1 MHLNYALGFGASI
14 LAPTMGPGNTIG
26 ADRRALAA
34 GGGGREEL
42 RAALLRPYLLRLA
55 DERGDEAVQDVLAEA
70 RIRRSEVDNDSAWVP
85 VASVLRALEALSHR
99 LGPGALATRG
109 RWATHPDVLGIYVR
123 LLRVATQ
130 PMDAYKHLAE
140 YSSEYSRVG
149 SYEVTLA
156 EPSRSI
162 LSYRPRPE
170 GPDQSSQRLC
180 DMRRAELRSLP
191 RLWGLP
197 EAELDESTCIAR
209 GDAKCTYEVRWRL
222 RRRSSA
228 VLGTVGGLAGAAA
241 LVALLGERVGGLL
254 VGSFIVAIG
263 ATWGGSLGLLLQRMR
278 TDRQA
283 RTLERHRIAALEH
296 GLDQRG
302 HYVDSQGALI
312 NTVLGGKY
320 RILRRIGS
328 GGIGAVYAAEHLALG
343 YQVAVKVLRGAAAA
357 DGAEIARLRR
367 EARVQVSI
375 EHPNVVRTMDL
386 DQMPDGSIYVV
397 MELLQG
403 MSLQEHLA
411 EGGPL
416 APGFAIPIFLQV
428 CRALS
433 AAHRLG
439 IVHRDLKPGN
449 IFIGADQVVKVLDF
463 GMSKL
468 AEADALT
475 QDGYTLGTPEYM
487 SPEQCIGAPV
497 DPRSDLY
504 AFGALMYEALTG
516 ELPLSGPTRR
526 DLLEMH
532 QRAIPEPMRERRPDL
547 DIPPELDRIVMAC
560 LKKRAA
566 ERPESAHQL
575 ERLLASIPPHALVY
589 EYPDDTPRQGTERPS
604 RRPSW
609 RFSH

>member
-1 MHLNYALGFGASI
+1 MR
-14 LAPTMGPGNTIG
+14 PGSTTG
-26 ADRRALAA
+26 SDRKALAA

-55 DERGDEAVQDVLAEA
+55 AEQGKDAALAVLEDA
-70 RIRRSEVDNDSAWVP
+70 RIRRSEIDHDSVWLP
-85 VASVLRALEALSHR
+85 VASVQQTLQSLADRLGEEALR
-99 LGPGALATRG
+99 TRG
-109 RWATHPDVLGIYVR
+109 HWATHPDVLGIYVR
-123 LLRVATQ
+123 LLRVVSH
-130 PMDAYKHLAE
+130 PIDAYRHLADN
-140 YSSEYSRVG
+140 SSEYSRIG
-149 SYEVTLA
+149 SYELKQA
-156 EPSRSI
+156 ECSRASLI
-162 LSYRPRPE
+162 YRPRPE
-170 GPDQSSQRLC
+170 GPNQTSRLLC
-180 DMRRAELRSLP
+180 LMRQAELRSLP
-191 RLWGLP
+191 CLWGLP
-197 EAELDESTCIAR
+197 EAELVEPSCIAR
-209 GDAKCTYEVRWRL
+209 GDAVCGYDLSWTSE
-222 RRRSSA
+222 RRA
-228 VLGTVGGLAGAAA
+228 YTPLGALAGA
-241 LVALLGERVGGLL
+241 VACGTAIGLLGQSLGGIASAAAAGL
-254 VGSFIVAIG
+254 G
-263 ATWGGSLGLLLQRMR
+263 AAWGGSLGYFVQRAR
-278 TDRQA
+278 SDRQA

-302 HYVDSQGALI
+302 HYVDSQGTLI

-320 RILRRIGS
+320 RILRKIGS

-403 MSLQEHLA
+403 ASLQEHLA
-411 EGGPL
+411 ESGPL
-416 APGFAIPIFLQV
+416 APGFAIPMFLQV

-439 IVHRDLKPGN
+439 IVHRDLKPAN
-449 IFIGADQVVKVLDF
+449 VFIGEHQMVKVLDF

-504 AFGALMYEALTG
+504 AFGVLMYEALTG
-516 ELPLSGPTRR
+516 ELPLSGPRR
-526 DLLEMH
+526 ELLEMH
-532 QRAIPEPMRERRPDL
+532 QRTIPEPMRERRPDL
-547 DIPPELDRIVMAC
+547 DVPVELDRIVMAC
-560 LKKRAA
+560 LRKRAA
-566 ERPESAHQL
+566 ERPESAQQL
-575 ERLLASIPPHALVY
+575 ERLLASIPPQNLVY
-589 EYPDDTPRQGTERPS
+589 EYPKTAS
-604 RRPSW
+604 RTRRGVS
-609 RFSH
+609 